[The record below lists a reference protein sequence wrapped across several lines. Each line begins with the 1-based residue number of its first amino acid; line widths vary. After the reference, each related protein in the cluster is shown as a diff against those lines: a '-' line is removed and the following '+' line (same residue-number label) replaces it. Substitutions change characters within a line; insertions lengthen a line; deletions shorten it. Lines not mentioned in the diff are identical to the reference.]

1 MAHSSNFTRR
11 DCLTLLSA
19 ATLSAGRAPSATTK
33 RSLRGA
39 FMILATPYTAAKAI
53 DYEDLEGEVDF
64 LDRCGTQG
72 MVWPQNASDLSYL
85 TKDER
90 MRGMEVIAKAAKGRK
105 PALILGVQA
114 EDTPSMLE
122 YARLAEKLE
131 PDAVIAIPPTKATS
145 LDDYREYYTEL
156 CKLAKRPV
164 FIQTAGGSPDVAPTV
179 EFIVEMGRKF
189 ENFGYLKEEY
199 KSVATAVERMKEM
212 AKHRPG
218 AIKII
223 LGAFRA
229 RGWTYEMRLGMDGTL
244 TGGPMYADVY
254 AHLWELHM
262 AGKRDEVREV
272 YSKLLLMTNLEQAI
286 PGLRSYMMKHRGV
299 FKTTVSRR
307 GDYSYAPD
315 AVAEIEYNFAALK
328 PYLRV

>member
-1 MAHSSNFTRR
+1 
-11 DCLTLLSA
+11 
-19 ATLSAGRAPSATTK
+19 
-33 RSLRGA
+33 
-39 FMILATPYTAAKAI
+39 
-53 DYEDLEGEVDF
+53 
-64 LDRCGTQG
+64 

-90 MRGMEVIAKAAKGRK
+90 MRGMEVIARAAKGRK
-105 PALILGVQA
+105 PALVLGVQA
-114 EDTPSMLE
+114 EDTPAMLE
-122 YARLAEKLE
+122 YARVAEELE
-131 PDAVIAIPPTKATS
+131 PDAVIAIPPTKAES
-145 LDDYREYYTEL
+145 LDDYREYYGEL

-164 FIQTAGGSPDVAPTV
+164 FIQTAGGSPKVEPTV
-179 EFIVEMGRKF
+179 ELIVEMGRKF
-189 ENFGYLKEEY
+189 ENFGYVKEEY
-199 KSVATAVERMKEM
+199 MSVAEAVERMKAM

-254 AHLWELHM
+254 SHLWELHL
-262 AGKRDEVREV
+262 AGKRAEVREV
-272 YSKLLLMTNLEQAI
+272 YSKLLLMTNLEEVT
-286 PGLRSYMMKHRGV
+286 PGLRSYMMKRRGV

-307 GDYSYAPD
+307 GGYSFSPE
-315 AVAEIEYNFAALK
+315 AVAEIEYNFEALK